1 MIKPETLQL
10 VILLRH
16 FDLRNGVEIGR
27 GVVLRFLAASKH
39 FKQLLLKVLELLQ
52 FVLLFSFRYFLL
64 NLMLKLGHCLR
75 ILNVDGR

>member
-1 MIKPETLQL
+1 VIKPETLQL

-16 FDLRNGVEIGR
+16 FDLRNGVEIGG

-52 FVLLFSFRYFLL
+52 FVLLFSFRDFLL